1 MLHRIKKKNDINK
14 DKWIGVGGKIED
26 GETPRDC
33 VIREAREETGLRL
46 KSPEYRGIIHFESD
60 GNYSEEMHLFTCKD
74 FDGEIIQCDEGELE
88 WVAIPDVEKLAI
100 WEGDRVFL
108 ELLRTERRFF
118 EVWLDYDGEKLVGK
132 RVTVGE

>member
-60 GNYSEEMHLFTCKD
+60 GNYSEEMLSILGSRALPMFPPS
-74 FDGEIIQCDEGELE
+74 Q
-88 WVAIPDVEKLAI
+88 
-100 WEGDRVFL
+100 
-108 ELLRTERRFF
+108 
-118 EVWLDYDGEKLVGK
+118 
-132 RVTVGE
+132 TV